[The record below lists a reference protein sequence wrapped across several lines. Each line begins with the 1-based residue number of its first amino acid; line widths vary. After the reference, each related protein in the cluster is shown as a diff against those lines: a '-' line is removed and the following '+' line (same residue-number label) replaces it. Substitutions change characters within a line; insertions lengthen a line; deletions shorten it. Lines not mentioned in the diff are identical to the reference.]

1 MKVFEWDDLR
11 VFLAIY
17 RGRSVRAASKLMGVS
32 HSTISRR
39 LQAME
44 SQLDLKLFVRH
55 NEGFILT
62 EMGEAMVE
70 RAERVESEIL
80 SMEREVFGRD
90 ALLSGPIRITMLP
103 HIAQHLIIPHIV
115 KFTALYPDIN
125 IEIDASNNIVD
136 LDRRNADIAIRFQ
149 AEPEEHLIGRK
160 LPDFGLAVYANPDY
174 KVQHSFTSKTPTAQ
188 WLSWEKSNNHG
199 LLSRW
204 IKSTPYQHCQV
215 KHSLADPLA
224 LQEAVKAGLGFAYLF
239 CFTADND
246 PKLVRLPDI
255 EMQFIPA
262 WILTHPD
269 SIATERV
276 KVFTRFLWDALNQD
290 SDLIQGNISPKKPA

>member
-11 VFLAIY
+11 VFLAVY

-44 SQLDLKLFVRH
+44 SQLDLKLFIRH

-125 IEIDASNNIVD
+125 IEIDVNSNIVD

-160 LPDFGLAVYANPDY
+160 LPEFGLAVYASHDYEAAHTFTGKNP
-174 KVQHSFTSKTPTAQ
+174 SAR

-199 LLSRW
+199 LLTRW
-204 IKSTPYQHCQV
+204 IKSTPYSHCQV
-215 KHSLADPLA
+215 QHSIADPLG

-239 CFTADND
+239 SFTADHD
-246 PKLVRLPDI
+246 PKLTRLPDI
-255 EMQFIPA
+255 DMQFIPA

-269 SIATERV
+269 SVATERV
-276 KVFTRFLWDALNQD
+276 KVFARFLWDVLNED
-290 SDLIQGNISPKKPA
+290 KDLIQGTLN

>member
-115 KFTALYPDIN
+115 KFTALYPDIH
-125 IEIDASNNIVD
+125 IEIDANNNIVD

-149 AEPEEHLIGRK
+149 AEPEDHLIGRK
-160 LPDFGLAVYANPDY
+160 LPDFGLAVYASLDY
-174 KVQHSFTSKTPTAQ
+174 EAEHSFTGKKPSAR
-188 WLSWEKSNNHG
+188 WLSWEKANQNG

-204 IKSTPYQHCQV
+204 IKATPYAYCQV
-215 KHSLADPLA
+215 QHSIADPLA
-224 LQEAVKAGLGFAYLF
+224 LQQAVIAGLGFAYLF
-239 CFTADND
+239 SFTADQASQL
-246 PKLVRLPDI
+246 KRLPNID
-255 EMQFIPA
+255 MQFIPA

-276 KVFTRFLWDALNQD
+276 KVFARFLWDALNED
-290 SDLIQGNISPKKPA
+290 KDLIQGTIN

>member
-44 SQLDLKLFVRH
+44 SQLDLQLFIRH

-115 KFTALYPDIN
+115 KFTSLYPDIN
-125 IEIDASNNIVD
+125 IEIDASNDIVD

-160 LPDFGLAVYANPDY
+160 LPDFGLAVYASHDY
-174 KVQHSFTSKTPTAQ
+174 EEKHSFTGKSPSAR

-204 IKSTPYQHCQV
+204 MKSTQYQHCLVQ
-215 KHSLADPLA
+215 HSIADPLG

-239 CFTADND
+239 CFTADKD
-246 PKLVRLPDI
+246 PQLTRLPNIDK
-255 EMQFIPA
+255 QYIPA

-269 SIATERV
+269 SVATERV
-276 KVFTRFLWDALNQD
+276 KVFARFLWDELNAD
-290 SDLIQGNISPKKPA
+290 VERISGNIND

>member
-55 NEGFILT
+55 TEGFILT
-62 EMGEAMVE
+62 EMGEAMVA

-90 ALLSGPIRITMLP
+90 ALLAGPIRITMLP
-103 HIAQHLIIPHIV
+103 HLAQSLIIPHIV

-125 IEIDASNNIVD
+125 IEIDASSSIVD

-160 LPDFGLAVYANPDY
+160 LPDFGLAVYTSTDY
-174 KVQHSFTSKTPTAQ
+174 KAKHTFTGQPPSAR
-188 WLSWEKSNNHG
+188 WLSWEKLNNHG

-204 IKSTPYQHCQV
+204 IKTTPYLHCQV
-215 KHSLADPLA
+215 QHSIADPLG

-239 CFTADND
+239 SFTAEKE
-246 PKLVRLPDI
+246 PQLERLNGA

-276 KVFTRFLWDALNQD
+276 KVFARFLWSALNEEAE
-290 SDLIQGNISPKKPA
+290 LISGKKLK

>member
-90 ALLSGPIRITMLP
+90 ALLAGPIRITMLP
-103 HIAQHLIIPHIV
+103 HLAQHLIIPHIV
-115 KFTALYPDIN
+115 RFTELYPDIN
-125 IEIDASNNIVD
+125 IEIDASSNIVD

-149 AEPEEHLIGRK
+149 AEPEDHLIGRK
-160 LPDFGLAVYANPDY
+160 LPDFGLAAYVSKDY
-174 KVQHSFTSKTPTAQ
+174 QAKHTFTGQTPSAR
-188 WLSWEKSNNHG
+188 WLSWEKSNNRG

-204 IKSTPYQHCQV
+204 MKTTPYAHCQV
-215 KHSLADPLA
+215 QHSIADPLG

-239 CFTADND
+239 SFTAD
-246 PKLVRLPDI
+246 KSSQLERLPEVD
-255 EMQFIPA
+255 MQFIPA

-276 KVFTRFLWDALNQD
+276 KVFTRFLWDALNED
-290 SDLIQGNISPKKPA
+290 KDLIQGTRNT